1 MNEQIKQLAGILIA
15 VVLATDGLFHA
26 YWATGRIW
34 PAPNQLALVQLV
46 LNSNKKHAFR
56 PAILVPLAIILFI
69 ATLMVLARVHLLG
82 LVGQIVPAS
91 LLQLGILILA
101 AGFLLRG
108 LAGVVWVL
116 GLGADRRTL
125 FYRVNLM
132 LYTPV
137 CLLLFAA
144 ALTVAFA

>member
-15 VVLATDGLFHA
+15 VILATDGLFHA

-46 LNSNKKHAFR
+46 LNSNRTRAFR
-56 PAILVPLAIILFI
+56 PAILVPLASILFI
-69 ATLMVLARVHLLG
+69 ATLIVLARVHLLG
-82 LVGQIVPAS
+82 IVGQLIPIS
-91 LLQLGILILA
+91 LLQLGTLILA

-116 GLGADRRTL
+116 GLGADRRSL
-125 FYRVNLM
+125 FYRVNFVV
-132 LYTPV
+132 YTPV
-137 CLLLFAA
+137 CLLLFVA
-144 ALTVAFA
+144 ALIIAFA